1 MNQIFRWFNDFFMPS
16 PEGDNVVL
24 SFESMK
30 DSYDLELEQLKA
42 LYGEGFSR
50 FSKTQKEEMKV
61 GLDEIKDVM
70 KLHIA
75 DKTENM
81 ANYSTMLQNMKNNTK
96 TISDFCTREKELCRK
111 AENNKDDI
119 SKDELQKYKEGFQK
133 KFAMRLATQLKDF
146 SEKQMEYIQK
156 RKDTYT
162 KLKEGVDKIGNFD
175 DRSIMKLQNV
185 LKGLNIDQ
193 S

>member
-61 GLDEIKDVM
+61 GLDEMKDVM

-133 KFAMRLATQLKDF
+133 KFAMQLATQLKDF

-162 KLKEGVDKIGNFD
+162 KLNEGVDKIGNFD

>member
-16 PEGDNVVL
+16 PEGDNVEL

-61 GLDEIKDVM
+61 GLDEMKDVM